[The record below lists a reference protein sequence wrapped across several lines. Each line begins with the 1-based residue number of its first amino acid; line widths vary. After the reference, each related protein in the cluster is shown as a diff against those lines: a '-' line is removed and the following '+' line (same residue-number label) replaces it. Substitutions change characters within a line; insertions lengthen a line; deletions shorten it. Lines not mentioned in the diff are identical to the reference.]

1 MGRASARVT
10 ARRASGPRARRGGEG
25 LSVQAEVHD
34 RHQLELRF
42 NYAVGERG
50 RSRYF
55 VDAYFFI
62 PRNVGL
68 NRANYAREQFYADFT
83 AFMRID
89 AASLPLEALADE
101 ANPASPLSRIAA
113 MLREL
118 RTAPRPPQTR
128 PLSVHARLYAN
139 LYVAGV
145 RGECR
150 RLEKLLSR
158 YEREQVAK
166 AGGRASLV
174 PDATRSA
181 DTMPAA
187 PMHDSIPLRASIP
200 LRVTD
205 PDGAFE
211 REVVAALGRMREA
224 LKRYRSAR
232 GALWPFERLCHQGV
246 AEAMRGADE
255 YMSLALEERL
265 AQLSASLGEH
275 ARRFDGTAFVARLRA
290 HLVAL
295 AREEATV
302 RARYGYLTR
311 GGASPELDPESGDP
325 AARAGIDPGEYFT
338 YRASLLKKSVQQ
350 ALYLN
355 LRASRGDMFVRN
367 AVGAVAAALAA
378 IWALATQI
386 PAYVV
391 NLPPTTKALFF
402 TGAVLAYVMKDRIKA
417 LTSEALLKRARTYD
431 HAHQVYGEQLPDA
444 GIGDFVARSAEA
456 MRFVSSDEVPADV
469 RAVRL
474 QRRTVLHAEAAA
486 EEVIHYRKR
495 LDAGTDAGSPGLP
508 EGYRVR
514 DILRMNLR
522 HFLVRLDD
530 PIDRVDCFDT
540 ATNGFVRLDLPKVY
554 RVNVVVRVRREGADG
569 DTQERDAHL
578 RVVLTKDGIV
588 RAEQIHASGVS
599 VTRKG

>member
-1 MGRASARVT
+1 MADAPRAES
-10 ARRASGPRARRGGEG
+10 RARRGAEG

-34 RHQLELRF
+34 RHQVELRF

-50 RSRYF
+50 QSRYF

-68 NRANYAREQFYADFT
+68 NRTNYSREQFYADFT
-83 AFMRID
+83 ALMRID
-89 AASLPLEALADE
+89 AGSLPLDALAD
-101 ANPASPLSRIAA
+101 AGNPSSPLSRITA
-113 MLREL
+113 MLASL
-118 RTAPRPPQTR
+118 RSSGRPPQTR

-139 LYVAGV
+139 LYVSGV
-145 RGECR
+145 RAECR
-150 RLEKLLSR
+150 RLEKLLAR
-158 YEREQVAK
+158 YERERVVRD
-166 AGGRASLV
+166 GGRASLI
-174 PDATRSA
+174 PTTSA
-181 DTMPAA
+181 LDTIPAGPNEESMPPKGNEA
-187 PMHDSIPLRASIP
+187 
-200 LRVTD
+200 
-205 PDGAFE
+205 DGAFE
-211 REVVAALGRMREA
+211 REVVASLGRMREA
-224 LKRYRSAR
+224 LQAYRSAR

-255 YMSLALEERL
+255 YMSLTLEERL
-265 AQLSASLGEH
+265 AQLSSTLGEH
-275 ARRFDGTAFVARLRA
+275 SRRFDGTGFVARIRA

-295 AREEATV
+295 AREEATL

-311 GGASPELDPESGDP
+311 GAESHELDADSNDP
-325 AARAGIDPGEYFT
+325 AARSGIDPSEYFT

-378 IWALATQI
+378 IWALATQL

-417 LTSEALLKRARTYD
+417 ITSEALLKRARTYD

-444 GIGDFVARSAEA
+444 GLGDFVARSAEA
-456 MRFVSSDEVPADV
+456 VRFLSSDEVPAEV

-474 QRRTVLHAEAAA
+474 QRRTVLHAEAAT

-495 LDAGTDAGSPGLP
+495 LDAGSEKGSVGLP

-514 DILRMNLR
+514 DILRVNVR

-530 PIDRVDCFDT
+530 PLDRVDCFDVST
-540 ATNGFVRLDLPKVY
+540 GGFVRVELPKVY
-554 RVNVVVRVRREGADG
+554 RVNLVVRVRRESDEGEA
-569 DTQERDAHL
+569 TERYAHL
-578 RVVLTKDGIV
+578 RVVLNKDGIV
-588 RAEQIHASGVS
+588 RAEQIHSNGVTI
-599 VTRKG
+599 TRKN

>member
-1 MGRASARVT
+1 MADVKRNDQTAAQRAK
-10 ARRASGPRARRGGEG
+10 RGAEG

-55 VDAYFFI
+55 VDAFFFI

-68 NRANYAREQFYADFT
+68 NRSNYSREQFYADFT
-83 AFMRID
+83 ALMRVD
-89 AASLPLEALADE
+89 AASLPLDALSDA
-101 ANPASPLSRIAA
+101 ANPSSPLSRIVALHAA
-113 MLREL
+113 L
-118 RTAPRPPQTR
+118 RTSPRPPQTR

-145 RGECR
+145 RMECR
-150 RLEKLLSR
+150 RLEKLLAR
-158 YEREQVAK
+158 YERERVTR
-166 AGGRASLV
+166 AGGRPSLI
-174 PDATRSA
+174 PDATRSH
-181 DTMPAA
+181 DTIPAGRTLDSLA
-187 PMHDSIPLRASIP
+187 P
-200 LRVTD
+200 RVTD

-211 REVVAALGRMREA
+211 RDVVAALGRMREA
-224 LKRYRSAR
+224 LKAYRSAR

-265 AQLSASLGEH
+265 AQLSASLGDH
-275 ARRFDGTAFVARLRA
+275 ARRFDGTAFVARVRA

-295 AREEATV
+295 AAEEAAV
-302 RARYGYLTR
+302 RGRYGYLTR
-311 GGASPELDPESGDP
+311 SGQTLEVDPESSDP

-338 YRASLLKKSVQQ
+338 YRASLLKKGVQQ

-417 LTSEALLKRARTYD
+417 ITSEALLKRARTYD

-456 MRFVSSDEVPADV
+456 MRFVSSDEVPAEV

-495 LDAGTDAGSPGLP
+495 LDAGTEQGRPGLP
-508 EGYRVR
+508 DGYRVR

-530 PIDRVDCFDT
+530 PMDRVDCFDT
-540 ATNGFVRLDLPKVY
+540 STGGFVRAELPKVY
-554 RVNVVVRVRREGADG
+554 RVNLVVRVRRESDDADA
-569 DTQERDAHL
+569 QERYAHL
-578 RVVLTKDGIV
+578 RVVLNKDGIV
-588 RAEQIHASGVS
+588 RAEQIHAAGVTI
-599 VTRKG
+599 TRKG

>member
-1 MGRASARVT
+1 MT
-10 ARRASGPRARRGGEG
+10 AAPKVESRARRGAEG

-68 NRANYAREQFYADFT
+68 SRANYSRDQFYADFT
-83 AFMRID
+83 ALMRID
-89 AASLPLEALADE
+89 AGSLPLDALSDAS
-101 ANPASPLSRIAA
+101 NPSSPLSRITA
-113 MLREL
+113 MLASL
-118 RTAPRPPQTR
+118 RSSARPPQTR

-139 LYVAGV
+139 LYVSGV
-145 RGECR
+145 RSECR
-150 RLEKLLSR
+150 RLEKLLTR
-158 YEREQVAK
+158 YERERVALE
-166 AGGRASLV
+166 GGRVSLV
-174 PDATRSA
+174 PTASA
-181 DTMPAA
+181 LDTIPAG
-187 PMHDSIPLRASIP
+187 PVDDSLPPRGHES
-200 LRVTD
+200 D
-205 PDGAFE
+205 DAFE

-224 LKRYRSAR
+224 LLAYRTAR
-232 GALWPFERLCHQGV
+232 GALWPFERLCHHGV
-246 AEAMRGADE
+246 AEALRGADE
-255 YMSLALEERL
+255 YMSLTLEERL
-265 AQLSASLGEH
+265 AQLSATLGEH
-275 ARRFDGTAFVARLRA
+275 PRRFDGSGFVARIRT
-290 HLVAL
+290 HLVGF
-295 AREEATV
+295 ARDEATL

-311 GGASPELDPESGDP
+311 GGESLEVDVDSSDP
-325 AARAGIDPGEYFT
+325 AARSGIDPSEYFT

-378 IWALATQI
+378 IWALATQL

-417 LTSEALLKRARTYD
+417 ITSEALLKRARTYD

-444 GIGDFVARSAEA
+444 GLGDFVARSAEA
-456 MRFVSSDEVPADV
+456 VRFLSSEEVPPEV

-474 QRRTVLHAEAAA
+474 QRRTVLHAEAAT

-495 LDAGTDAGSPGLP
+495 LDAGSEEGSVGLP

-514 DILRMNLR
+514 DILRMNVR

-530 PIDRVDCFDT
+530 PIDRVDCFDVS
-540 ATNGFVRLDLPKVY
+540 ASSFVRVELPKVY
-554 RVNVVVRVRREGADG
+554 RVNLVVRVRRESDDGGAH
-569 DTQERDAHL
+569 ERYAHL
-578 RVVLTKDGIV
+578 RVVLNKDGIV
-588 RAEQIHASGVS
+588 RAEQIHANGVT
-599 VTRKG
+599 VTRKN